1 MTHPQSPL
9 PSPSPVATASSPEAT
24 PAPLAASSRVAPPA
38 TYDCILLAGF
48 GGPEGQ
54 DDVIPYLRNVTRGR
68 GIPDERLEEVAHHYR
83 HFGGISP
90 INEQNRELK
99 AALEGEIARRGLG
112 LPVYW
117 GNRFWAPYFAEA
129 LQELHADGHRRVLVL
144 VTTAFSSYSGCRAYR
159 EDLAA
164 ALAEAGLEGEVE
176 LHKVRQYFDH
186 PGFVEP
192 NVSAVRDGLRSLAAQ
207 GAGEAPHVMFATHSI
222 PTAAADASGPRE
234 ALPSGEAVPT
244 GGANEW
250 YAGGGWYVAQ
260 QRAVAALVMDRVA
273 DEFPGV
279 EWSLV
284 FQSRSGSPEVPWLE
298 PDINDAIEA
307 LPGSVSGLVISPIG
321 FVSDHME
328 VAWDLDNEALET
340 CEGRSLPAVR
350 VPTVGVDPRFV
361 AGLVDLVEER
371 HVGDGA
377 GAGAAG
383 VGGAGAGSP
392 RERVALTDLGPWQDV
407 CPTDC
412 CKGRAPKPTI
422 ASA

>member
-1 MTHPQSPL
+1 MTD
-9 PSPSPVATASSPEAT
+9 ATV
-24 PAPLAASSRVAPPA
+24 PLAAAGRVVAPA

-68 GIPDERLEEVAHHYR
+68 GVPDERLEAVAHHYR

-90 INEQNRELK
+90 INQQNRELK
-99 AALEGEIARRGLG
+99 VALEAEIAARGLA

-117 GNRFWAPYFAEA
+117 GNRFWAPYFADA
-129 LQELHADGHRRVLVL
+129 LRELHADGHRRVLVL

-164 ALAEAGLEGEVE
+164 ALAETGLEGD
-176 LHKVRQYFDH
+176 LMLDKVRQYFDH

-192 NVSAVRDGLRSLAAQ
+192 NIDAVRGGLRALAADGN
-207 GAGEAPHVMFATHSI
+207 GARPHVMFATHSI
-222 PTAAADASGPRE
+222 PSAAADVSGPRE
-234 ALPSGEAVPT
+234 AFPDGTAVPV
-244 GGANEW
+244 GGGEEW
-250 YAGGGWYVAQ
+250 NAGGGWYAAQ
-260 QRAVAALVMDRVA
+260 QRAIAALVMDAVG

-279 EWSLV
+279 DWSLV
-284 FQSRSGSPEVPWLE
+284 YQSRSGDPSVPWLE
-298 PDINDAIEA
+298 PDINLAIDA
-307 LPGSVSGLVISPIG
+307 LPADATGLVISPLG

-340 CEGRSLPAVR
+340 CAKRDLAAVR

-361 AGLVDLVEER
+361 AGLVDLVQER
-371 HVGDGA
+371 HVVDGA
-377 GAGAAG
+377 SAL
-383 VGGAGAGSP
+383 S
-392 RERVALTDLGPWQDV
+392 RTALTDLGPWQDV

-412 CKGRAPKPTI
+412 CLGRGTKPTI
-422 ASA
+422 ASEG

>member
-1 MTHPQSPL
+1 MSD
-9 PSPSPVATASSPEAT
+9 SATVP
-24 PAPLAASSRVAPPA
+24 PLAAATRTVAPT
-38 TYDCILLAGF
+38 TYDAILLAGF

-90 INEQNRELK
+90 INQQNRDLK
-99 AALEGEIARRGLG
+99 VALEQEIATRGLD

-117 GNRFWAPYFAEA
+117 GNRFWAPYFADA
-129 LQELHADGHRRVLVL
+129 LKELHADGHRKVLVL

-159 EDLAA
+159 EDLAT
-164 ALAEAGLEGEVE
+164 ALRETGLEGDVE
-176 LHKVRQYFDH
+176 LHKIRQYFDH

-192 NVSAVRDGLRSLAAQ
+192 NVSAVRDGLRSLAEQ
-207 GAGEAPHVMFATHSI
+207 GRASQAHVMFATHSI
-222 PTAAADASGPRE
+222 PTGAADVSGPRE
-234 ALPSGEAVPT
+234 ARPDGTEVPT
-244 GGANEW
+244 GGADEW
-250 YAGGGWYVAQ
+250 FAGGGWYVEQ

-273 DEFPGV
+273 DEFPDTP
-279 EWSLV
+279 WSLV

-307 LPGSVSGLVISPIG
+307 LPSSVTGLVISPVG

-340 CEGRSLPAVR
+340 CAARDLAAVR

-361 AGLVDLVEER
+361 SGLIDLVEER
-371 HVGDGA
+371 HVVDGA
-377 GAGAAG
+377 T
-383 VGGAGAGSP
+383 P

-412 CKGRAPKPTI
+412 CLGRAPRPTI
-422 ASA
+422 ASAG